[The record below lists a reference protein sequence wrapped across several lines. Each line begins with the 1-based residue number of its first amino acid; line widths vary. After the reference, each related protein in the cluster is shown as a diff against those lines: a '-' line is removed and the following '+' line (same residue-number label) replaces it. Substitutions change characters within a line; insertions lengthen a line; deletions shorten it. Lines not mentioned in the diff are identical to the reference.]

1 MDQVKIGTFLKQL
14 RKEKNMTQ
22 EQIAEIFGV
31 AGRTVSRWET
41 GNNMPDL
48 SILIELADFY
58 DVDIREIIDG
68 ERTSEIMNRETK
80 ETLIK
85 VAEYS
90 EAEHQK
96 LKTRVYV
103 LTLLAGV
110 CLLLYML
117 LGGDGCGLLQGEL
130 RHNLREFSLG
140 AAFGL
145 WVLNALYLSGRLD
158 RLRQW
163 KLRIIKKK

>member
-1 MDQVKIGTFLKQL
+1 
-14 RKEKNMTQ
+14 
-22 EQIAEIFGV
+22 
-31 AGRTVSRWET
+31 
-41 GNNMPDL
+41 MPDL

-68 ERTSEIMNRETK
+68 ERKSEVVNSEMK
-80 ETLIK
+80 DTLKK

-110 CLLLYML
+110 FLLLHML
-117 LGGDGCGLLQGEL
+117 LGGEGCGLLLGEL
-130 RHNLREFSLG
+130 RQNLRDFSLG
-140 AAFGL
+140 ATFGL

-163 KLRIIKKK
+163 KLRIFKKK